1 MNGED
6 SQPRWLNL
14 NACDFFYTVDETMHG
29 MCSSAIILVR
39 SNNKLELM

>member
-6 SQPRWLNL
+6 YQPRWLNL
-14 NACDFFYTVDETMHG
+14 NGWDFFYTVDETMNG
-29 MCSSAIILVR
+29 KCNSAIILVR